1 MIVGH
6 PLPLFRKYD
15 LKSLRDSV
23 SVSIHSKRISVYP
36 LFRLQVSHF
45 SVFVSARAIICAGKI
60 LQSLQLGKRQIYCPG
75 GHLWDGKNPA
85 ARFIHPEG
93 VPEFRRLVSWRQ
105 NS

>member
-1 MIVGH
+1 
-6 PLPLFRKYD
+6 
-15 LKSLRDSV
+15 
-23 SVSIHSKRISVYP
+23 VSIHSKNVSVNF
-36 LFRLQVSHF
+36 LFRLQVSHH

-60 LQSLQLGKRQIYCPG
+60 LKSLQLRKRQIYGPG

-85 ARFIHPEG
+85 PRFIHPEG